1 MNLHHYGVQE
11 IPNTVGSSSKAKFK
25 KNLNIYVFI
34 FFAKK

>member
-25 KNLNIYVFI
+25 K
-34 FFAKK
+34 KS